1 MRLLVLSLALLTH
14 AIRPAVSLS
23 AQVPEAQDPRR
34 AYASR
39 TELQASLA
47 EAEKVIAST
56 GYSARLR
63 EAKAREAETLR
74 NRLRDGD
81 FQVGDQIVISVVG
94 EQQFTDTFTVGTGR
108 TLTLPGMQ
116 AISLQGVLRHES
128 ETFLTEQIKTV
139 IKDPEVRIVPMI
151 RLSVLGQIGR
161 PGFYQFP
168 ADMVIA
174 DAIMQA
180 GGPAGGVNPSESTI
194 RRSGTEIVRQE
205 DFAAALEQGQTLDQL
220 NLRAGDELVVS
231 RIGQGGFNMGSIRT
245 VTFAITGVASII
257 FLALRIF

>member
-1 MRLLVLSLALLTH
+1 VRLLIFSLALLTL

-34 AYASR
+34 AYATR
-39 TELQASLA
+39 TELEASLA
-47 EAEKVIAST
+47 EAEKVISST

-74 NRLRDGD
+74 HRLRDGD

-128 ETFLTEQIKTV
+128 ETFL
-139 IKDPEVRIVPMI
+139 KDPEVRIVPMI
-151 RLSVLGQIGR
+151 RLSVLGQIGK

-194 RRSGTEIVRQE
+194 RRSGTEIVAQE

-220 NLRAGDELVVS
+220 SLRAGDELVVS
-231 RIGQGGFNMGSIRT
+231 RIGRGGFNITSIRT
-245 VTFAITGVASII
+245 VTLAITGVASII